1 MSFGRVFLGLR
12 SSLFGSFEGGR
23 RRDVGPHAVGGG
35 SSGIWIEFFAG
46 DDIGRKRAG
55 GAVVTGEGGISE
67 VGIGRR
73 RAGGAVIDGGL
84 LDLDGS
90 REAESVGKEL
100 HVKNFFINYNVSN
113 SAFFKA
119 DFLR

>member
-46 DDIGRKRAG
+46 DDIVRKRAG

-100 HVKNFFINYNVSN
+100 HVKNFLLIIT
-113 SAFFKA
+113 SAIRL
-119 DFLR
+119 FLKQIF